1 MMTNP
6 ILYRESLPLFNE
18 IKSSH
23 VSPAIES
30 ILKEANNLIHSLKEM
45 SVSISWENFVEPI
58 EIISEKISRAWG

>member
-30 ILKEANNLIHSLKEM
+30 ILKEANSLIHSLKEM
-45 SVSISWENFVEPI
+45 SVSISWRI
-58 EIISEKISRAWG
+58 L